1 MAFFICRMMKKKT
14 KSQEK
19 KQQKKKCGWLKW
31 LLSSIQTKITVI
43 FMLLLLATIEIIGA
57 YFTRQMEQ
65 TSIDNFQ
72 TTIQLQSIV
81 TEQLTNQ
88 LVKNGK
94 SSDRMMNQIVTDYN
108 NSSISE
114 IEVVDS
120 KNVIRAVSSLNEN
133 DRVGQLSNNRDI
145 REVINIGQ
153 TKTAVTSDKTGSY
166 MVQITPLT
174 SGTNIVGAVYVKA
187 SMADVFDNLRNVSIM
202 FLTASLLAVVV
213 AAVASMFI
221 SRAITKPIE
230 ELRQQAMQVAD
241 GDYSAQVKI
250 YSNDELGQL
259 GAAFNTLSARIEQTQ
274 EQSESE
280 RRRLDSVLSHM
291 TDGVIATDRHGNVSI
306 INQMAQDFLNIKADD
321 AINKPIS
328 QILGLGEEY
337 TSQDL
342 ISSQSDMQVTVN
354 GGANDEM
361 ILHASFTLIKR
372 VTGFVSGAVCVLH
385 DVTEQIKNE
394 DEQRQFVSNVSHE
407 LRTPLTSVRAYIE
420 ALNEGAWK
428 DPEIA
433 PQFLQVT
440 QDETERMIRMV
451 NDLLVLS
458 RMDRGTTK
466 LELEWVNFT
475 DFVSHLLNRFD
486 MIVEHDQ
493 GEAQSESKRYVIKRD
508 LGNQALWI
516 EIDTDQMM
524 RVIDNIMN
532 NAIKYSP
539 DGGTITVRL
548 RQRQNQVL
556 LSIADQGLG
565 IPRKDLS
572 KIFDRFYRA
581 DKARSRA
588 QGGTGLGLAI
598 AKEIVN
604 VHGGK
609 IWADSREG
617 HGSTFYI
624 SLPYEPMEEEDEWDE
639 V

>member
-1 MAFFICRMMKKKT
+1 MRLRLLDRYVLKELLYPFIFGVA
-14 KSQEK
+14 SF
-19 KQQKKKCGWLKW
+19 
-31 LLSSIQTKITVI
+31 SSIFIASTMLFKITQYI
-43 FMLLLLATIEIIGA
+43 TQYGASIETIARLFMYNMPEIINYTFPMSMLLAALLT
-57 YFTRQMEQ
+57 M
-65 TSIDNFQ
+65 
-72 TTIQLQSIV
+72 
-81 TEQLTNQ
+81 
-88 LVKNGK
+88 
-94 SSDRMMNQIVTDYN
+94 
-108 NSSISE
+108 
-114 IEVVDS
+114 
-120 KNVIRAVSSLNEN
+120 
-133 DRVGQLSNNRDI
+133 GQLSSNSDV
-145 REVINIGQ
+145 REVINVGQ
-153 TKTAVTSDKTGSY
+153 PKTMVINSKKGNY
-166 MVQITPLT
+166 MVQIVPLT
-174 SGTNIVGAVYVKA
+174 SGTNIVGAVYVRA
-187 SMADVFDNLRNVSIM
+187 SMATVFANLRNISLM
-202 FLTASLLAVVV
+202 FLTATLLAVLV
-213 AAVASMFI
+213 AAVASLFI
-221 SRAITKPIE
+221 SRAITQPIA
-230 ELRQQAMQVAD
+230 ELRQQAMQVAN
-241 GDYSAQVKI
+241 GDYSTQVKI

-259 GAAFNTLSARIEQTQ
+259 GSAFNTLSARIERSQ

-306 INQMAQDFLNIKADD
+306 INQMAQDFLNLSADE

-328 QILGLGEEY
+328 QVLGLGDDY

-354 GGANDEM
+354 KGTPDEM

-420 ALNEGAWK
+420 ALSEGAWK

-433 PQFLQVT
+433 PKFLQVT
-440 QDETERMIRMV
+440 QEETERMIRMV

-466 LELEWVNFT
+466 PDLEWVNFT

-486 MIVEHDQ
+486 MIVEHDKKDPKTN
-493 GEAQSESKRYVIKRD
+493 EKKYEIKRE

-548 RQRQNQVL
+548 KQNQNWVL
-556 LSIADQGLG
+556 LSISDQGLG
-565 IPRKDLS
+565 IPRKDLG

-598 AKEIVN
+598 AKEIVTA
-604 VHGGK
+604 HGGR

-624 SLPYEPMEEEDEWDE
+624 SLPYEPMDEEDEWDE

>member
-1 MAFFICRMMKKKT
+1 MT
-14 KSQEK
+14 
-19 KQQKKKCGWLKW
+19 
-31 LLSSIQTKITVI
+31 
-43 FMLLLLATIEIIGA
+43 
-57 YFTRQMEQ
+57 
-65 TSIDNFQ
+65 D
-72 TTIQLQSIV
+72 
-81 TEQLTNQ
+81 QLTNQ

-94 SSDRMMNQIVTDYN
+94 TADRKMNQIITDYN
-108 NSSISE
+108 NDAISE
-114 IEVVDS
+114 IQVIDN
-120 KNVIRAVSSLNEN
+120 KNVIRAVSNLNDK
-133 DRVGQLSNNRDI
+133 DRVGQLSSNSDV
-145 REVINIGQ
+145 REVINVGQ
-153 TKTAVTSDKTGSY
+153 PKTMVINSKKGNY
-166 MVQITPLT
+166 MVQIVPLT
-174 SGTNIVGAVYVKA
+174 SGTNIVGAVYVRA
-187 SMADVFDNLRNVSIM
+187 SMATVFANLRNISLM
-202 FLTASLLAVVV
+202 FLTATLLAVLV
-213 AAVASMFI
+213 AAVASLFI
-221 SRAITKPIE
+221 SRAITQPIA
-230 ELRQQAMQVAD
+230 ELRQQAMQVAN
-241 GDYSAQVKI
+241 GDYSTQVKI

-259 GAAFNTLSARIEQTQ
+259 GSAFNTLSARIERSQ

-306 INQMAQDFLNIKADD
+306 INQMAQDFLNLSADE

-328 QILGLGEEY
+328 QVLGLGDDY

-354 GGANDEM
+354 KGTPDEM

-420 ALNEGAWK
+420 ALSEGAWK

-433 PQFLQVT
+433 PKFLQVT
-440 QDETERMIRMV
+440 QEETERMIRMV

-466 LELEWVNFT
+466 PDLEWVNFT

-486 MIVEHDQ
+486 MIVEHDKKDPKTN
-493 GEAQSESKRYVIKRD
+493 EKKYEIKRE

-548 RQRQNQVL
+548 KQNQNWVL
-556 LSIADQGLG
+556 LSISDQGLG
-565 IPRKDLS
+565 IPRKDLG

-598 AKEIVN
+598 AKEIVTA
-604 VHGGK
+604 HGGR

-624 SLPYEPMEEEDEWDE
+624 SLPYEPMDEEDEWDE

>member
-1 MAFFICRMMKKKT
+1 MKKIRIR
-14 KSQEK
+14 
-19 KQQKKKCGWLKW
+19 LKRIF
-31 LLSSIQTKITVI
+31 SSIQMKITVI

-65 TSIDNFQ
+65 TSIENFQ
-72 TTIQLQSIV
+72 TTIQLQTIV
-81 TEQLTNQ
+81 TDQLTNQ

-94 SSDRMMNQIVTDYN
+94 TADRKMNQIITDYN
-108 NSSISE
+108 NDAISE
-114 IEVVDS
+114 IQVIDN
-120 KNVIRAVSSLNEN
+120 KNVIRAVSNLNDK
-133 DRVGQLSNNRDI
+133 DRVGQLSSNSDV
-145 REVINIGQ
+145 REVINVGQ
-153 TKTAVTSDKTGSY
+153 PKTMVINSKKGNY
-166 MVQITPLT
+166 MVQIVPLT
-174 SGTNIVGAVYVKA
+174 SGTNIVGAVYVRA
-187 SMADVFDNLRNVSIM
+187 SMATVFANLRNISLM
-202 FLTASLLAVVV
+202 FLTATLLAVLV
-213 AAVASMFI
+213 AAVASLFI
-221 SRAITKPIE
+221 SRAITQPIA
-230 ELRQQAMQVAD
+230 ELRQQAMQVAN
-241 GDYSAQVKI
+241 GDYSTQVKI

-259 GAAFNTLSARIEQTQ
+259 GSAFNTLSARIERSQ

-306 INQMAQDFLNIKADD
+306 INQMAQDFLNLSADE

-328 QILGLGEEY
+328 QVLGLGDDY

-354 GGANDEM
+354 KGTPDEM

-420 ALNEGAWK
+420 ALSEGAWK

-433 PQFLQVT
+433 PKFLQVT
-440 QDETERMIRMV
+440 QEETERMIRMV

-486 MIVEHDQ
+486 MIVEHDKKDPKTN
-493 GEAQSESKRYVIKRD
+493 EKKYEIKRE

-548 RQRQNQVL
+548 KQNQNWVL
-556 LSIADQGLG
+556 LSISDQGLG
-565 IPRKDLS
+565 IPRKDLG

-598 AKEIVN
+598 AKEIVTA
-604 VHGGK
+604 HGGR

-624 SLPYEPMEEEDEWDE
+624 SLPYEPMDEEDEWDE

>member
-1 MAFFICRMMKKKT
+1 MKKKT

-19 KQQKKKCGWLKW
+19 KQQQQKKKRGWLKW

-88 LVKNGK
+88 LVKNSK

-108 NSSISE
+108 NSAISE
-114 IEVVDS
+114 IEIVDS

-133 DRVGQLSNNRDI
+133 DRVGQLSSNRDI
-145 REVINIGQ
+145 REVINTGQ
-153 TKTAVTSDKTGSY
+153 IKTAVTSDKTGSY

-241 GDYSAQVKI
+241 GDYSAQVQI

-354 GGANDEM
+354 GGTNDEM

-440 QDETERMIRMV
+440 QDETERM
-451 NDLLVLS
+451 LS
-458 RMDRGTTK
+458 
-466 LELEWVNFT
+466 LI
-475 DFVSHLLNRFD
+475 H
-486 MIVEHDQ
+486 I
-493 GEAQSESKRYVIKRD
+493 
-508 LGNQALWI
+508 
-516 EIDTDQMM
+516 
-524 RVIDNIMN
+524 
-532 NAIKYSP
+532 
-539 DGGTITVRL
+539 
-548 RQRQNQVL
+548 
-556 LSIADQGLG
+556 
-565 IPRKDLS
+565 
-572 KIFDRFYRA
+572 
-581 DKARSRA
+581 
-588 QGGTGLGLAI
+588 
-598 AKEIVN
+598 
-604 VHGGK
+604 
-609 IWADSREG
+609 
-617 HGSTFYI
+617 
-624 SLPYEPMEEEDEWDE
+624 
-639 V
+639 

>member
-1 MAFFICRMMKKKT
+1 MKKIRIR
-14 KSQEK
+14 
-19 KQQKKKCGWLKW
+19 LKRIF
-31 LLSSIQTKITVI
+31 SSIQMKITLI

-65 TSIDNFQ
+65 TSIENFQ
-72 TTIQLQSIV
+72 TTIQLQTIV
-81 TEQLTNQ
+81 TDQLTNQ

-94 SSDRMMNQIVTDYN
+94 TADRKMNQIITDYN
-108 NSSISE
+108 NDAISE
-114 IEVVDS
+114 IQVIDN
-120 KNVIRAVSSLNEN
+120 KNVIRAVSNLNDK
-133 DRVGQLSNNRDI
+133 DRVGQLSSNSDV
-145 REVINIGQ
+145 REVINVGQ
-153 TKTAVTSDKTGSY
+153 PKTMVINSKKGNY
-166 MVQITPLT
+166 MVQIVPLT
-174 SGTNIVGAVYVKA
+174 SGTNIVGAVYVRA
-187 SMADVFDNLRNVSIM
+187 SMATVFANLRNISLM
-202 FLTASLLAVVV
+202 FLTATLLAVLV
-213 AAVASMFI
+213 AAVASLFI
-221 SRAITKPIE
+221 SRAITQPIA
-230 ELRQQAMQVAD
+230 ELRQQAMQVAN
-241 GDYSAQVKI
+241 GDYSTQVKI

-259 GAAFNTLSARIEQTQ
+259 GSAFNTLSARIERSQ

-306 INQMAQDFLNIKADD
+306 INQMAQDFLNLSADE

-328 QILGLGEEY
+328 QVLGLGDDY

-354 GGANDEM
+354 KGTPDEM

-420 ALNEGAWK
+420 ALSEGAWK

-433 PQFLQVT
+433 PKFLQVT
-440 QDETERMIRMV
+440 QEETERMIRMV

-466 LELEWVNFT
+466 PDLEWVNFT

-486 MIVEHDQ
+486 MIVEHDKKDPKTN
-493 GEAQSESKRYVIKRD
+493 EKKYEIKRE
-508 LGNQALWI
+508 LGNQDLWI

-548 RQRQNQVL
+548 KQNQNWVL
-556 LSIADQGLG
+556 LSISDQGLG
-565 IPRKDLS
+565 IPRKDLG

-598 AKEIVN
+598 AKEIVTA
-604 VHGGK
+604 HGGR

-624 SLPYEPMEEEDEWDE
+624 SLPYEPMDEEDEWDE

>member
-1 MAFFICRMMKKKT
+1 MKKKT

-19 KQQKKKCGWLKW
+19 KQQQQKKKRGWLKW

-88 LVKNGK
+88 LVKNSK

-108 NSSISE
+108 NSAISE
-114 IEVVDS
+114 IEIVDS

-133 DRVGQLSNNRDI
+133 DRVGQLSSNRDI
-145 REVINIGQ
+145 REVINTGQ
-153 TKTAVTSDKTGSY
+153 IKTAVTSDKTGSY

-241 GDYSAQVKI
+241 GDYSAQVQI

-354 GGANDEM
+354 GGTNDEM

-539 DGGTITVRL
+539 DGGTITIRL
-548 RQRQNQVL
+548 QQRQNQVL

-604 VHGGK
+604 AHGGK

>member
-1 MAFFICRMMKKKT
+1 MKKIRIR
-14 KSQEK
+14 
-19 KQQKKKCGWLKW
+19 LKRIF
-31 LLSSIQTKITVI
+31 SSIQMKITLI

-65 TSIDNFQ
+65 TSIENFQ
-72 TTIQLQSIV
+72 TTIQLQTIV
-81 TEQLTNQ
+81 TDQLTNQ

-94 SSDRMMNQIVTDYN
+94 TADRKMNQIITDYN
-108 NSSISE
+108 NDAISE
-114 IEVVDS
+114 IQVIDN
-120 KNVIRAVSSLNEN
+120 KNVIRAVSNLNDK
-133 DRVGQLSNNRDI
+133 DRVGQLSSNSDV
-145 REVINIGQ
+145 REVINVGQ
-153 TKTAVTSDKTGSY
+153 PKTMVINSKKGNY
-166 MVQITPLT
+166 MVQIVPLT
-174 SGTNIVGAVYVKA
+174 SGTNIVGAVYVRA
-187 SMADVFDNLRNVSIM
+187 SMATVFANLRNISLM
-202 FLTASLLAVVV
+202 FLTATLLAVLV
-213 AAVASMFI
+213 AAVASLFI
-221 SRAITKPIE
+221 SRAITQPIA
-230 ELRQQAMQVAD
+230 ELRQQAMQVAN
-241 GDYSAQVKI
+241 GDYSTQVKI

-259 GAAFNTLSARIEQTQ
+259 GSAFNTLSARIERSQ

-306 INQMAQDFLNIKADD
+306 INQMAQDFLNLSADE

-328 QILGLGEEY
+328 QVLGLGDDY

-354 GGANDEM
+354 KGTPDEM

-420 ALNEGAWK
+420 ALSEGAWK

-433 PQFLQVT
+433 PKFLQVT
-440 QDETERMIRMV
+440 QEETERMIRMV
-451 NDLLVLS
+451 NDRLVLS

-466 LELEWVNFT
+466 PDLEWVNFT

-486 MIVEHDQ
+486 MIVEHDKKDPKTN
-493 GEAQSESKRYVIKRD
+493 EKKYEIKRE

-548 RQRQNQVL
+548 KQNQNWVL
-556 LSIADQGLG
+556 LSISDQGLG
-565 IPRKDLS
+565 IPRKDLG

-598 AKEIVN
+598 AKEIVTA
-604 VHGGK
+604 HGGR

-624 SLPYEPMEEEDEWDE
+624 SLPYEPMDEEDEWDE

>member
-1 MAFFICRMMKKKT
+1 MKKKT

-19 KQQKKKCGWLKW
+19 KQQQQKKKRGWLKW

-108 NSSISE
+108 NSAISE

-145 REVINIGQ
+145 REVINTGQ
-153 TKTAVTSDKTGSY
+153 TKTTVTSDKTGSY

-241 GDYSAQVKI
+241 GDYSAQVQI

-354 GGANDEM
+354 GGTNDEM

-493 GEAQSESKRYVIKRD
+493 GEAQSESKQYVIKRD

-548 RQRQNQVL
+548 QQRQNQVL

-604 VHGGK
+604 AHGGK

>member
-1 MAFFICRMMKKKT
+1 MKKIRIR
-14 KSQEK
+14 
-19 KQQKKKCGWLKW
+19 LKRIF
-31 LLSSIQTKITVI
+31 SSIQMKITLI

-65 TSIDNFQ
+65 TSIENFQ
-72 TTIQLQSIV
+72 TTIQLQTIV
-81 TEQLTNQ
+81 TDQLTNQ

-94 SSDRMMNQIVTDYN
+94 TADRKMNQIITDYN
-108 NSSISE
+108 NDAISE
-114 IEVVDS
+114 IQVIDN
-120 KNVIRAVSSLNEN
+120 KNVIRAVSNLNDK
-133 DRVGQLSNNRDI
+133 DRVGQLSSNSDV
-145 REVINIGQ
+145 REVINVGQ
-153 TKTAVTSDKTGSY
+153 PKTMVINSKKGNY
-166 MVQITPLT
+166 MVQIVPLT
-174 SGTNIVGAVYVKA
+174 SGTNIVGAVYVQA
-187 SMADVFDNLRNVSIM
+187 SMATVFANLRNISLM
-202 FLTASLLAVVV
+202 FLTATLLAVLV
-213 AAVASMFI
+213 AAVASLFI
-221 SRAITKPIE
+221 SRAITQPIA
-230 ELRQQAMQVAD
+230 ELRQQAMQVAN
-241 GDYSAQVKI
+241 GDYSTQVKI

-259 GAAFNTLSARIEQTQ
+259 GSAFNTLSARIERSQ

-306 INQMAQDFLNIKADD
+306 INQMAQDFLNVSADE

-328 QILGLGEEY
+328 QVLGLGDDY

-354 GGANDEM
+354 KGTPDEM

-420 ALNEGAWK
+420 ALSEGAWK

-433 PQFLQVT
+433 PKFLQVT
-440 QDETERMIRMV
+440 QEETERMIRMV

-466 LELEWVNFT
+466 PDLEWVNFT

-486 MIVEHDQ
+486 MIVEHDKKDPKTN
-493 GEAQSESKRYVIKRD
+493 EKKYEIKRE

-548 RQRQNQVL
+548 KQNQNWVL
-556 LSIADQGLG
+556 LSISDQGLG
-565 IPRKDLS
+565 IPRKDLG

-598 AKEIVN
+598 AKEIVTA
-604 VHGGK
+604 HGGR

-624 SLPYEPMEEEDEWDE
+624 SLPYEPMDEEDEWDE

>member
-1 MAFFICRMMKKKT
+1 MMKKKT

-19 KQQKKKCGWLKW
+19 KQQKQKKKQNWLKW
-31 LLSSIQTKITVI
+31 LLSSIQTKIMVI

-108 NSSISE
+108 NSAISE

-145 REVINIGQ
+145 REVINTGQ

-354 GGANDEM
+354 DGANDEM

-420 ALNEGAWK
+420 ALSEGAWK

-548 RQRQNQVL
+548 QQRQNQVL

-604 VHGGK
+604 AHGGK

>member
-1 MAFFICRMMKKKT
+1 MKKKT

-19 KQQKKKCGWLKW
+19 KQQKQKKKRGWLKW

-108 NSSISE
+108 NSAISE

-145 REVINIGQ
+145 REVINTGQ
-153 TKTAVTSDKTGSY
+153 TKTTVTSDKTGSY

-241 GDYSAQVKI
+241 GDYSAQVQI

-354 GGANDEM
+354 GGTNDEM

-493 GEAQSESKRYVIKRD
+493 GEAQSESKQYVIKRD

-548 RQRQNQVL
+548 QQRQNQVL

-604 VHGGK
+604 AHGGK

>member
-1 MAFFICRMMKKKT
+1 MMKKKT

-19 KQQKKKCGWLKW
+19 KKQKRKQSWLKW

-108 NSSISE
+108 NSAISE

-145 REVINIGQ
+145 REVINTGQ

-241 GDYSAQVKI
+241 GDYSAQVQI

-539 DGGTITVRL
+539 DGGTITIRL
-548 RQRQNQVL
+548 QQRQNQVL

-604 VHGGK
+604 AHGGK